1 MENDQFGFEQNYKG
15 GNDYEYESDQESDD
29 QEVIP
34 QEDIKPFRIGITHGD
49 VNSISYE
56 VILKSLQ
63 DDRVFEYF
71 TPVLY
76 GSSKV
81 ASYHRKALNMGETAF
96 HVIRSAGQ
104 AEDKKLNLV
113 NVITQEVKVDLGQ
126 STDVAG
132 KAAYLALEA
141 ATLDLAE
148 GRIDAMVTGPI
159 NKQNIQSKDFNF
171 PGHTEYLAGKF
182 QSRDYLMLMVSQ
194 SMRIGMITGHVPLR
208 DVPSLISEE
217 LLLQKI
223 RIMNNTLVRDFG
235 IRKPRIAVL
244 GLNPHAGD
252 KGVLGVEEETIII
265 PAIQKACEQGMLA
278 FGPYPADGFFG
289 SSTFSNFDGILAM
302 YHDQGLIP
310 FKSMAFQA
318 GVNFTAGLPVVRTSP
333 AHGTAYELAGKNQA
347 SPESFREAIYLAMD
361 VVRNR
366 RLFDEINQNPL
377 KISALEEDSDKDKD
391 ELKSLEDDSD
401 QIIL

>member
-1 MENDQFGFEQNYKG
+1 MEN
-15 GNDYEYESDQESDD
+15 EYNERDERDTTPR
-29 QEVIP
+29 EK
-34 QEDIKPFRIGITHGD
+34 IKPLRIGITHGD

-63 DDRVFEYF
+63 DSRIFEYF

-81 ASYHRKALNMGETAF
+81 ASYHRKALNMAEIAF
-96 HVIRSAGQ
+96 NVIRSADQ
-104 AEDKKLNLV
+104 AEDEKLNLV

-132 KAAYLALEA
+132 KAAWMALEA
-141 ATLDLAE
+141 AMVDLGA
-148 GRIDAMVTGPI
+148 GRIDALVTGPI

-182 QSRDYLMLMVSQ
+182 ESRDYLMLMVNAT
-194 SMRIGMITGHVPLR
+194 MRIGVITGHIALR
-208 DVPSLISEE
+208 EVPSRITEE
-217 LLLQKI
+217 LILQKI
-223 RIMNNTLVRDFG
+223 RIMNNSLVRDFG
-235 IRKPRIAVL
+235 IRKPKIAVL

-252 KGVLGVEEETIII
+252 KGVLGIEEETVII
-265 PAIQKACEQGMLA
+265 PAIQKAFEMGMMA

-289 SSTFSNFDGILAM
+289 SSNFSEFDGVLAM

-310 FKSMAFQA
+310 FKSMAFQS
-318 GVNFTAGLPVVRTSP
+318 GVNFTAGLPVVRSSP
-333 AHGTAYELAGKNQA
+333 AHGTAYELAGKNMA
-347 SPESFREAIYLAMD
+347 SPDSFREAIYLAVD

-366 RLFDEINQNPL
+366 RLYDEINSNPL
-377 KISALEEDSDKDKD
+377 KISALEEDSDSDKN
-391 ELKSLEDDSD
+391 ELKSLSD
-401 QIIL
+401 NADESIL

>member
-1 MENDQFGFEQNYKG
+1 MEN
-15 GNDYEYESDQESDD
+15 EYNERDERDTTPL
-29 QEVIP
+29 EK
-34 QEDIKPFRIGITHGD
+34 IKPLRIGITHGD

-63 DDRVFEYF
+63 DSRIFEYF

-81 ASYHRKALNMGETAF
+81 ASYHRKALNMAEIAF
-96 HVIRSAGQ
+96 NVIRSADQ
-104 AEDKKLNLV
+104 AEDEKLNLV

-132 KAAYLALEA
+132 KAAWMALEA
-141 ATLDLAE
+141 ATVDLGA
-148 GRIDAMVTGPI
+148 GRIDALVTGPI

-182 QSRDYLMLMVSQ
+182 ESRDYLMLMVNDT
-194 SMRIGMITGHVPLR
+194 MRIGVITGHIALREVPAK
-208 DVPSLISEE
+208 ITEE
-217 LLLQKI
+217 LILQKI
-223 RIMNNTLVRDFG
+223 RIMNNSLVRDFG
-235 IRKPRIAVL
+235 IRKPKIAVL

-252 KGVLGVEEETIII
+252 KGVLGIEEETVII
-265 PAIQKACEQGMLA
+265 PAIQKAFEMGMMA

-289 SSTFSNFDGILAM
+289 SSSFSQFDGVLAM

-310 FKSMAFQA
+310 FKSMAFQS

-333 AHGTAYELAGKNQA
+333 AHGTAYELAGKNMA
-347 SPESFREAIYLAMD
+347 SADSFRQAIYLAVD

-366 RLFDEINQNPL
+366 RLYDEINSNPL
-377 KISALEEDSDKDKD
+377 KISALEEDSDSDKN
-391 ELKSLEDDSD
+391 ELKSLSD
-401 QIIL
+401 NTDEYIL

>member
-1 MENDQFGFEQNYKG
+1 MENDQFNNNQNYEG
-15 GNDYEYESDQESDD
+15 GNDYEYDSDQGSDE
-29 QEVIP
+29 QQVIP
-34 QEDIKPFRIGITHGD
+34 PEDIKPLRIGITHGD

-81 ASYHRKALNMGETAF
+81 ASYHRKALNMNEIAF
-96 HVIRSAGQ
+96 HVIRNADQ

-141 ATLDLAE
+141 ATLDLAQ
-148 GRIDAMVTGPI
+148 GRIDALVTGPI

-194 SMRIGMITGHVPLR
+194 SMRIGVITGHVPLR

-252 KGVLGVEEETIII
+252 KGVLGVEEETTII

-289 SSTFSNFDGILAM
+289 SSTFSSFDGILAM

-318 GVNFTAGLPVVRTSP
+318 GVNFTAGLPIVRTSP
-333 AHGTAYELAGKNQA
+333 AHGTAYELAGKNHA

-377 KISALEEDSDKDKD
+377 KISALEEDTDKDKD